1 MIDEILTLN
10 ARLSQLPI
18 GESSHFIKMFEELE
32 KLIKD
37 HQIESY
43 GVGVTTLDEVFLLVA
58 RGEEGLHLSE
68 RKDEA
73 LDIIEEDNPT
83 RQRSFLDT
91 ASQQDTGRE
100 QFKRHV
106 QALFAKRALNF
117 KRDKKAWCCSI
128 ILPTLTSL
136 FGFLI
141 VNLISRQNPNYPS
154 LSLSLDQNNPEI
166 TVERNPLPFNNK
178 GVYDCQ
184 PGECIYGSRST
195 TNLTLETS
203 ELYYFCGANAQVDDD
218 DANGTTTCT
227 IDDSISI
234 IKQIDQ
240 YGAFGVQSDVS
251 DVFNVSSVL
260 YIAIMCVLFHF
271 STQCCSIYFSD
282 FH

>member
-1 MIDEILTLN
+1 
-10 ARLSQLPI
+10 
-18 GESSHFIKMFEELE
+18 MFEELE

-73 LDIIEEDNPT
+73 LDIIEEDDPT

-141 VNLISRQNPNYPS
+141 VNLISRRSPNYPS
-154 LSLSLDQNNPEI
+154 LSLTLDQNNPEI
-166 TVERNPLPFNNK
+166 AVERNPLPFNNP

-203 ELYYFCGANAQVDDD
+203 ELYYFCGANAQVDND

-251 DVFNVSSVL
+251 DVFNVSFVL

-271 STQCCSIYFSD
+271 STQSCSIYFSD
-282 FH
+282 FHECL